1 MSPRQ
6 LLRSAARQHVKPV
19 LRRALGALAG
29 ALAPLVPPPNQL
41 QGIEAVLRSTDE
53 VLLAL
58 ARSGGLGR
66 RTGPATPVVLGERIL
81 WLEHPRA
88 PFHLLDARD
97 LRDTPSALAGG
108 LRPHLHELLERLL
121 EGVDR
126 AVELGAHQGVH
137 TVTLARRLQG
147 RGRIVVAD
155 TSARGLVVARE
166 NLTAHGL
173 DDGASCFVVG
183 EEVEASPF
191 RDAGVVTRVSTIAA
205 LPLEGWGLLKA
216 DASLLASTPLD
227 RLLASAAGSPR
238 LLALDVT
245 SAHAAALAAPG
256 ARGLSLWRVH
266 HDGRLELTSPVALSE
281 LRHPTDVLLASA
293 PP

>member
-6 LLRSAARQHVKPV
+6 LLRSVARQHVKPV

-29 ALAPLVPPPNQL
+29 ALAPLAPPPNQL

-66 RTGPATPVVLGERIL
+66 RTGPASPVVLGERVL

-108 LRPHLHELLERLL
+108 LRSHLHELVERLL
-121 EGVDR
+121 EGVDL

-137 TVTLARRLQG
+137 TVTLARRLHG
-147 RGRIVVAD
+147 RGRVVVAD
-155 TSARGLVVARE
+155 TSARGLMVARE

-173 DDGASCFVVG
+173 DAGVSCFVVG
-183 EEVEASPF
+183 EEVEVSPF
-191 RDAGVVTRVSTIAA
+191 RDAGAVIPVSTIAE
-205 LPLEGWGLLKA
+205 LPIEGWGFLKV
-216 DASLLASTPLD
+216 DASLLTSTSLE
-227 RLLASAAGSPR
+227 RLLAAAAGSPR
-238 LLALDVT
+238 LLALDAT
-245 SAHAAALAAPG
+245 PAHATSLAGPE
-256 ARGLSLWRVH
+256 ARGLSMWRVH
-266 HDGRLELTSPVALSE
+266 HDGRLEATSSAAISE
-281 LRHPTDVLLASA
+281 LRHPVDVLLASA